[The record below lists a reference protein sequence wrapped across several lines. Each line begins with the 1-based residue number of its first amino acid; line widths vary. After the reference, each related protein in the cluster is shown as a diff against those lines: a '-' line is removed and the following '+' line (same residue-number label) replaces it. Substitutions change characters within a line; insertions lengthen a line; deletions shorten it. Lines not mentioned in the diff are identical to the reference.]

1 MKAPTWQSFC
11 IPGVTDTRLNRGR
24 MGNGRA
30 GGAIMQTAAQTDW
43 ICAARLKIIN
53 HLVSAPNGSVRVL
66 TDLPYH
72 LA

>member
-1 MKAPTWQSFC
+1 
-11 IPGVTDTRLNRGR
+11 
-24 MGNGRA
+24 
-30 GGAIMQTAAQTDW
+30 MQTAAQTDW